1 MQPSSNNCYD
11 TGLREECGVFGIY
24 DLDGADVSPSIYY
37 GLSALQHR
45 GQESCGIA
53 VSDTSGPKGH
63 VKSYKGLGLVNE
75 VFKESKLEELSG
87 NIGIG
92 HVRYSTTGSTTVE
105 NAQPLVLN
113 YLKGSLS
120 LSHNGN
126 LVNAMELREQMEN
139 TGAIFHTSIDSE
151 IIAYGIARERVHSKT
166 VEEAILRTVKEIRG
180 AYALVIMSPR
190 KLIGVR
196 DPYGLKPLCIGK
208 RDNAWVLASESC
220 ALTSIGAEF
229 VRDVAPGEI
238 VTFDKTGNLKSEF
251 MPVDVKKAHC
261 IFEYI
266 YFARLDSKIDN
277 ISVYEARI
285 RGGATL
291 AKTYPVDADLV
302 CGVPDSGL
310 ASAKGY
316 SEESGIPFGLAFHKN
331 SYVGRTFI
339 KPTQKERESSVK
351 IKLSVLESVVKGKR
365 IVLVDDSIVRGTTIS
380 NLITMLRK
388 AGATEVHV
396 RISSP
401 PFLYPCY
408 FGTDVPSNKQ
418 LIASSHSTEEIR
430 QQIGA
435 DSHADRGTPEHG
447 RRSADLPCMLRQPL
461 PNGSTETG
469 YQRSSRKLILF
480 RPPYRA
486 DTASGKGAFLFH
498 AYFDVMFAYNSIKNK
513 GSLHGSYRHHL
524 FQRLHQHSDPE
535 LRGTVRAV
543 PDAVSGIKC
552 SSYAE
557 PAVFRSLS
565 RAESAAGKSLRRSSL
580 YRASK
585 TFYAA
590 LHALTGSLRD
600 CPDAESLRRRIYRQ
614 KCNLRFSGHRH

>member
-75 VFKESKLEELSG
+75 VFKESELEELSG

-266 YFARLDSKIDN
+266 YFARPDSDIDGM
-277 ISVYEARI
+277 SVYESRI
-285 RGGATL
+285 NAGKIL
-291 AKTYPVDADLV
+291 AKTHPVEADLV
-302 CGVPDSGL
+302 VGVPESGNAAAL
-310 ASAKGY
+310 GY
-316 SEESGIPFGLAFHKN
+316 SMQSGIPYGNAFIKN
-331 SYVGRTFI
+331 NYVGRTFI
-339 KPTQKERESSVK
+339 KPKQEQRESSVK
-351 IKLSVLESVVKGKR
+351 VKLNVLKEAVAGKR
-365 IVLVDDSIVRGTTIS
+365 VVMIDDSIVRGTTSARIVS
-380 NLITMLRK
+380 LLKN
-388 AGATEVHV
+388 AGAAEVHV

-401 PFLYPCY
+401 PFKHPCY
-408 FGTDVPSNKQ
+408 FGTDIPSEDQ
-418 LIASSHSTEEIR
+418 LIASGHTVDEICKL
-430 QQIGA
+430 IGA
-435 DSHADRGTPEHG
+435 DSLGYLEVDRLSE
-447 RRSADLPCMLRQPL
+447 MI
-461 PNGSTETG
+461 NGQKDYCDACFTG
-469 YQRSSRKLILF
+469 NYPIE
-480 RPPYRA
+480 PPTQ
-486 DTASGKGAFLFH
+486 D
-498 AYFDVMFAYNSIKNK
+498 I
-513 GSLHGSYRHHL
+513 
-524 FQRLHQHSDPE
+524 
-535 LRGTVRAV
+535 RGEM
-543 PDAVSGIKC
+543 G
-552 SSYAE
+552 
-557 PAVFRSLS
+557 
-565 RAESAAGKSLRRSSL
+565 
-580 YRASK
+580 
-585 TFYAA
+585 
-590 LHALTGSLRD
+590 
-600 CPDAESLRRRIYRQ
+600 
-614 KCNLRFSGHRH
+614 